1 MTRSEIEVGIR
12 NLSFEIRFNWAEIL
26 FYGFFIVYGF
36 FGAAA
41 PTISDFASQP
51 IVGIL
56 QILLL
61 SFFLLLLGI
70 TSWKWAKDF
79 EDKIVISGRDLVALT
94 VIFTALFGLGY
105 ESLNQ
110 SIQGDESAYLLL
122 AFGHAIKSL
131 FKFSDQLPMLGSWQV
146 KYLIQLISVFLVGSI
161 AVFIYITKK
170 LAWSWRIALV
180 LGAMIFCRVLVMS
193 FGGNPSP
200 HPPLGGLV
208 HLIFGGVFGI
218 NDFALKTAYFIVYV
232 LFIFGIYKVATQEVS
247 TVLALLFA
255 LAVGTIPLSLHL
267 ATIVENSIWS
277 LISFS
282 LVMLALLAREKQNY
296 VRLASLVSI
305 TTLCR
310 QPVFIAYVPILIMFA
325 VTLKK
330 PYETDHGKSFLKIV
344 VPSVIFIPFIF
355 QSLMK
360 GTPSTLALGDQTS
373 QLAMMLT
380 ALGSGVVL
388 VALANSVPK
397 VWLLFIPS
405 AFVWWKKYRAQSI
418 SYLVFFLVALVIY
431 YSISP
436 GLYGLGKYQAEYAIP
451 FAIAGAFICLKISL
465 TTLKHNLI
473 MFSMALLIGLNV
485 MNFQEISSQNKP
497 IDELL
502 DSLPQDLN
510 SYKSGYHVLCGFPY
524 EFAQAYAEVKKLDLT
539 SNSYAIGTTYGVFLE
554 ITNGYSLASAQVAE
568 SISRMQRK
576 LNEPLGSDLTAQTTV
591 ENIEKDPRIKII
603 ILGAIYKRGDLVGE
617 FLKHGWTVHSTY
629 QNNKYG
635 SSVIVMTRLQG

>member
-1 MTRSEIEVGIR
+1 M
-12 NLSFEIRFNWAEIL
+12 
-26 FYGFFIVYGF
+26 
-36 FGAAA
+36 
-41 PTISDFASQP
+41 
-51 IVGIL
+51 
-56 QILLL
+56 
-61 SFFLLLLGI
+61 
-70 TSWKWAKDF
+70 
-79 EDKIVISGRDLVALT
+79 
-94 VIFTALFGLGY
+94 
-105 ESLNQ
+105 
-110 SIQGDESAYLLL
+110 
-122 AFGHAIKSL
+122 
-131 FKFSDQLPMLGSWQV
+131 FKFSDQLPMLGSWQA

-161 AVFIYITKK
+161 AVFIYMSKK
-170 LAWSWRIALV
+170 LAWPWRIALV

-208 HLIFGGVFGI
+208 HLIFGGVFGV
-218 NDFALKTAYFIVYV
+218 NDFALKTAYFIIYV
-232 LFIFGIYKVATQEVS
+232 FFIFGIYKVAMQEVS
-247 TVLALLFA
+247 TVPALLFA
-255 LAVGTIPLSLHL
+255 LTVGTIPLSLHL

-282 LVMLALLAREKQNY
+282 LVMLALVASKKQNY

-325 VTLKK
+325 AKLHK
-330 PYETDHGKSFLKIV
+330 PYAIDKGKDLLKIV
-344 VPSVIFIPFIF
+344 IPSVLFVPFIF

-373 QLAMMLT
+373 QWVRVFT

-451 FAIAGAFICLKISL
+451 FAITGAFICLKISL
-465 TTLKHNLI
+465 TTLKYNLI
-473 MFSMALLIGLNV
+473 MFSMALLIGFNV
-485 MNFQEISSQNKP
+485 INFLGIPEQSKP
-497 IDELL
+497 MDELM

-510 SYKSGYHVLCGFPY
+510 SYNSGYHILCGFPY

-568 SISRMQRK
+568 SISRTQRK
-576 LNEPLGSDLTAQTTV
+576 LNEKSGSDSTAKTTV
-591 ENIEKDPRIKII
+591 ENIEKDPRIKLI
-603 ILGAIYKRGDLVGE
+603 ILGYIYKRGDLVGE
-617 FLKHGWTVHSTY
+617 FLKHGWTEHAIY
-629 QNNKYG
+629 KNDKYG
-635 SSVIVMTRLQG
+635 SSVVVMKKL